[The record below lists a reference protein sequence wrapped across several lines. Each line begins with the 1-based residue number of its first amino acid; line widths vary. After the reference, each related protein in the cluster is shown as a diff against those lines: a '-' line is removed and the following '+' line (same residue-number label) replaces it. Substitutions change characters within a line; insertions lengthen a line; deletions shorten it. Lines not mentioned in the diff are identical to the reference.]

1 MYEYLE
7 IKIYEYLSLVLLTS
21 NVPLRIG
28 KIPLEAHVPQVGN
41 LCTRTYS
48 WNNFIFHAC
57 RATIY
62 FMQTCNNS
70 FKSLAA

>member
-48 WNNFIFHAC
+48 
-57 RATIY
+57 
-62 FMQTCNNS
+62 
-70 FKSLAA
+70 